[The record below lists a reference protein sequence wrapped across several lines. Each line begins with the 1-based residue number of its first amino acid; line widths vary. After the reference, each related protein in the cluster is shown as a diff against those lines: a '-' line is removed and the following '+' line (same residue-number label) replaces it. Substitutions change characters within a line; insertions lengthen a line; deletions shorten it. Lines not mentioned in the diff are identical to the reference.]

1 MDEQARFR
9 GALLGLACG
18 DAVGT
23 TVEFQPRGTF
33 EPVTDM
39 VGQGPFHLQAGQW
52 TDDTSMALCLA
63 TSLVEMGKFDPADQM
78 KRYCNWMNNGYLS
91 STGHCFDIGVTTA
104 GALRYYL
111 ATGNPYSGPTDLQS
125 AGNGS
130 IMRLA
135 PASLFFYPDIAAA
148 IHFGGESS
156 RTTHGAAEAVDACRL
171 FSALLCKALAGE
183 PKELILFGTHFP
195 AGVDVAL
202 SPKIQALAEG
212 IYRDKRAS
220 AIVAN
225 GYVVNSLEAALWS
238 FWSTDNFRD
247 AILAAVNLGDD
258 ADTTAAVC
266 GQLAGAYYGESG
278 IPKTWLTHLT
288 MLTEIKALA
297 DRLFLT
303 NLGA

>member
-1 MDEQARFR
+1 MSEQDRFR

-33 EPVTDM
+33 TSVTDM

-63 TSLVEMGKFDPADQM
+63 TSLVETGKFDAEDQM
-78 KRYCNWMNNGYLS
+78 KRYCAWMNDGYLS

-104 GALRYYL
+104 SALRHYL
-111 ATGNPYSGPTDLQS
+111 ATGNPYSGSTDPQS

-135 PASLFFYPDIAAA
+135 PVPLFFYPDVAAA
-148 IHFGGESS
+148 IHFAGESS
-156 RTTHGAAEAVDACRL
+156 RITHAAAEAIDACYL
-171 FSALLCKALAGE
+171 FSALLCQALAGQA
-183 PKELILFGTHFP
+183 KELILFGAHFP
-195 AGVDVAL
+195 AAVQIAL
-202 SPKIQALAEG
+202 SPKIQG
-212 IYRDKRAS
+212 IAAGDYRHKDAT
-220 AIVAN
+220 AISGN
-225 GYVVNSLEAALWS
+225 GYVVNSLEAALWA

-247 AILAAVNLGDD
+247 AILTAVNLGDD

-278 IPKTWLTHLT
+278 IPDAWLAKLT
-288 MLTEIKALA
+288 MRIEIARLA
-297 DRLFLT
+297 DRLFRKK
-303 NLGA
+303 LGA